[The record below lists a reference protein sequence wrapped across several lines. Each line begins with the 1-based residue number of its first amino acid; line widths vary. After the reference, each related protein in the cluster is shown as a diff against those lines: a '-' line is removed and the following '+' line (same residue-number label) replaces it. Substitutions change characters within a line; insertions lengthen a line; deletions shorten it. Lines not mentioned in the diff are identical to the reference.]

1 MNDRVQDIYNDT
13 EHLATALDAIKTKD
27 DVSQGVLV
35 AVKAALYA
43 NSELAG
49 IVSDMFCEHALPYQV
64 EASSMSDDTFINQ
77 VMDGLKE
84 QGYLMIN
91 DDFIDQLIITLHAN
105 VTIINTMT
113 QLAELET
120 KMLGSLLPTG
130 SRQVESLKEL
140 SKRIA
145 EIAFNVED
153 VRNDQR

>member
-1 MNDRVQDIYNDT
+1 
-13 EHLATALDAIKTKD
+13 
-27 DVSQGVLV
+27 
-35 AVKAALYA
+35 
-43 NSELAG
+43 
-49 IVSDMFCEHALPYQV
+49 
-64 EASSMSDDTFINQ
+64 MSDDTFINQ

-105 VTIINTMT
+105 VTAINSLIEVVEVENKL
-113 QLAELET
+113 LALRCA
-120 KMLGSLLPTG
+120 LPTG

-140 SKRIA
+140 STRIA

>member
-1 MNDRVQDIYNDT
+1 
-13 EHLATALDAIKTKD
+13 
-27 DVSQGVLV
+27 
-35 AVKAALYA
+35 
-43 NSELAG
+43 
-49 IVSDMFCEHALPYQV
+49 
-64 EASSMSDDTFINQ
+64 MSDNDFITQ

-84 QGYLMIN
+84 QGYLMIP

-113 QLAELET
+113 QLAEIEV

-140 SKRIA
+140 SKNIA

>member
-1 MNDRVQDIYNDT
+1 MRDND
-13 EHLATALDAIKTKD
+13 
-27 DVSQGVLV
+27 
-35 AVKAALYA
+35 
-43 NSELAG
+43 
-49 IVSDMFCEHALPYQV
+49 
-64 EASSMSDDTFINQ
+64 FINE
-77 VMDGLKE
+77 VMDGLKDK
-84 QGYLMIN
+84 GVLMIP

-113 QLAELET
+113 QLAEIEV

-140 SKRIA
+140 SKNIA